1 MIADEALRWTL
12 AVLLLAATLYSACRA
27 VAAPGPAGRVGSAL
41 HALMTAAM
49 ALMLVPGSRWPL
61 LPQVLLFAVGAWWFI
76 LQAVSRRV
84 RARHGQPAIAHAK
97 PLYDAAAMAAMVFM
111 LAAAGFWEVPPSGAL
126 PSAPDLPIPA
136 SHHGASAAASLA
148 APVHE
153 WSTQPALVL
162 AVAFGLAV
170 VFGLASVLWA
180 LRLLLQLWAGS
191 RGRFVPAAIRSEG
204 PELRSGRLAGFRDV
218 ADTAAEVVG
227 AAALALMFAALAA

>member
-1 MIADEALRWTL
+1 
-12 AVLLLAATLYSACRA
+12 
-27 VAAPGPAGRVGSAL
+27 
-41 HALMTAAM
+41 
-49 ALMLVPGSRWPL
+49 MLVPGSRWPL
-61 LPQVLLFAVGAWWFI
+61 LPQVLLFAVGAWWFV

-84 RARHGQPAIAHAK
+84 RARARPARYRPTAK

-126 PSAPDLPIPA
+126 PSAPDLPVPA

-162 AVAFGLAV
+162 AVASGLAV

-180 LRLLLQLWAGS
+180 LRLLLQLWPGS
-191 RGRFVPAAIRSEG
+191 RGRFVPAAIRSDG
-204 PELRSGRLAGFRDV
+204 PELRSGRFAVFRDV